1 MVFQYYFCLWFSKTD
16 QKLKVTLK
24 YIQGSTRV
32 RISHTPSRKKK
43 SVIEQNQSSKS
54 TKTCFSWFHQFFSSI
69 FFMKWEVF
77 KISAFTSLS
86 SPHHPVMTS
95 TSLHMQNTCV
105 TKNFHPRKLPNLDLQ
120 YINQKNFYLLFII
133 FLLHFFSYYSPQKH
147 EKFSRICLQVLHI
160 FKGEL
165 YGMSIIVSKKKV
177 EWHKDFLGFFL
188 GVQTVNLQNYY
199 APQEDSMQIF
209 LRWPVMH
216 FFHRA

>member
-32 RISHTPSRKKK
+32 RISHTPSRKKNLSLNK
-43 SVIEQNQSSKS
+43 INHQNLRKLV
-54 TKTCFSWFHQFFSSI
+54 FLDFINFFLL

-95 TSLHMQNTCV
+95 ASLHMQNTCV

-120 YINQKNFYLLFII
+120 YINQKNFYLLFTI

-147 EKFSRICLQVLHI
+147 ENFQGFACKFFI
-160 FKGEL
+160 F
-165 YGMSIIVSKKKV
+165 SKESFMV
-177 EWHKDFLGFFL
+177 C
-188 GVQTVNLQNYY
+188 Q
-199 APQEDSMQIF
+199 
-209 LRWPVMH
+209 
-216 FFHRA
+216 

>member
-1 MVFQYYFCLWFSKTD
+1 MIRFLTSKPHLLFYLTGLTSGYD
-16 QKLKVTLK
+16 IGFITYAK
-24 YIQGSTRV
+24 YMRN
-32 RISHTPSRKKK
+32 K
-43 SVIEQNQSSKS
+43 E
-54 TKTCFSWFHQFFSSI
+54 FSSEKTAKSWLTVHQPKEFLLTFHNFPVA
-69 FFMKWEVF
+69 FF
-77 KISAFTSLS
+77 L
-86 SPHHPVMTS
+86 
-95 TSLHMQNTCV
+95 
-105 TKNFHPRKLPNLDLQ
+105 
-120 YINQKNFYLLFII
+120 LLFTA
-133 FLLHFFSYYSPQKH
+133 KTW
-147 EKFSRICLQVLHI
+147 KFSRICLQVLHI

>member
-32 RISHTPSRKKK
+32 RISHTPSRKKNLSLNK
-43 SVIEQNQSSKS
+43 SIIKIYENLFFLISSN
-54 TKTCFSWFHQFFSSI
+54 FFFY
-69 FFMKWEVF
+69 FFIMRWKVF
-77 KISAFTSLS
+77 KISAFTGLS

-95 TSLHMQNTCV
+95 ASLHMQNTCV

-120 YINQKNFYLLFII
+120 YINQKNFYLLFTI

-165 YGMSIIVSKKKV
+165 YGMSIIVSKKKRLN
-177 EWHKDFLGFFL
+177 D
-188 GVQTVNLQNYY
+188 TR
-199 APQEDSMQIF
+199 IF
-209 LRWPVMH
+209 LD
-216 FFHRA
+216 FSLEFKQ

>member
-32 RISHTPSRKKK
+32 RISHTPSRKKNLSLNK
-43 SVIEQNQSSKS
+43 SIIKIYENL
-54 TKTCFSWFHQFFSSI
+54 FFLISSI
-69 FFMKWEVF
+69 FFFYFFMKWEVF
-77 KISAFTSLS
+77 KISAFTGLS

-95 TSLHMQNTCV
+95 ASLHMQNTCV

-120 YINQKNFYLLFII
+120 YINQKNFYLLFTI